1 MKRIQRYAEQ
11 CASVL
16 SPWQVIA
23 GSIATFVTA
32 AALLGALVGE
42 DEPSSQAGPEPTEAE
57 GLPATAPGSEPG
69 DTGSELT
76 GLVQATIEGQ
86 LDGLDS
92 QCALDGL
99 SLQIFS
105 ETPKQ
110 GAGRASVIWDYA
122 LEGQVNDRKV
132 RVTGR
137 TNGAAESLESAR
149 IDAAGRVAEKFYSS
163 EIVKEECG
171 DET

>member
-1 MKRIQRYAEQ
+1 MKKIQRYAEQ

-16 SPWQVIA
+16 SPWQVIV

-32 AALLGALVGE
+32 VALLGALVGE
-42 DEPSSQAGPEPTEAE
+42 DEPASETENNRLGAEVSSGV
-57 GLPATAPGSEPG
+57 APGSETADHG
-69 DTGSELT
+69 TALSDFL
-76 GLVQATIEGQ
+76 QATILGQ
-86 LDGLDS
+86 FGRLETRCS
-92 QCALDGL
+92 LDGL
-99 SLQIFS
+99 SLQILS

-110 GAGRASVIWDYA
+110 SGGRASVIWDYT
-122 LEGQVNDRKV
+122 LEARVNGRLLM
-132 RVTGR
+132 VTGR

-149 IDAAGRVAEKFYSS
+149 IDAVGRVAEKFYSS